1 MKKCEGRK
9 EFSHSFIFL
18 YLFIAVIISKPEE
31 CLFKTEQT
39 LKMTDLFAL
48 YSRNLKNSISFA

>member
-1 MKKCEGRK
+1 MWGEKRILTL
-9 EFSHSFIFL
+9 FHNFL

-31 CLFKTEQT
+31 CLFKTEQI

-48 YSRNLKNSISFA
+48 YSQNLKNSISFA

>member
-1 MKKCEGRK
+1 MWGEKRI
-9 EFSHSFIFL
+9 FTLFYNFL